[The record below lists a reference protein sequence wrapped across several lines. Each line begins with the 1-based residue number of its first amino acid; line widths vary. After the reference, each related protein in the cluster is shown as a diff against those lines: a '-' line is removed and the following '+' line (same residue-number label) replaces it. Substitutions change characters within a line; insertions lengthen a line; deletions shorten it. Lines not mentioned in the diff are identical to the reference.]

1 MSDHEGAVGPTLPE
15 PAEESPRVTVLFAGQ
30 SQAWADWIGQQ
41 LERAGHPAVLIR
53 WDPLHLKPADS
64 ALADLLEPPGHIL
77 VVLDDW
83 YLRFDSEKYQGW
95 ARLLRDT
102 LPQHRDRVA
111 AVSVTAKPLPPAAAT
126 LRPVGLR
133 GVGPDEARR
142 RVLECAGSPGRP
154 GGVVLERPIR
164 FPDDRPGIWNAPR
177 RNRQF
182 TGREDA
188 FERVHDILAASGEE
202 GGRVVIHGLSGV
214 GKTQAAMEYVHRF
227 AGEYDIVWWVGAAAK
242 ASAREGFAALAP
254 ALDLPQG
261 SRLGEVI
268 TAVRGALET
277 TGRRW
282 LVVFDGA
289 ESPEAVGELI
299 PEGPG
304 HVLVTANSPEWPG
317 LSAQLVQLP
326 PFDREES
333 VAFARRRAER
343 LGEQDADRLAEAVQD
358 LPLLLDQTATWIANN
373 PAASVADYVRG
384 ISQGDPHTVS
394 TMPSREYPASFQ
406 AAWSKTLNSLHETS
420 AEAWELLKLLAHF
433 SPDSVP
439 LRLLQNARVSD
450 LPPHLASL
458 VTDPSSWNSALR
470 TLSRVTSTPLEYDD
484 PGRLGTRTVGSLR
497 IHRLL
502 HRFVRGSL
510 PEQDHERATATAC
523 RVLVAADPRDP
534 AGSHNWPRYA
544 ELIPHLEPS
553 GALASTDPDVRRLVL
568 NCIEY
573 LRVRGEFREGRRLSG
588 LAVESWRPL
597 SGPTDGL
604 VLVATHQLAHTL
616 RQLGEYGRAEEL
628 GRDTL
633 RRLMAEGRGG
643 IEVVRAKNGLGGTL
657 MVLGKYAEARALFE
671 EAAGETAALL
681 GDWKVPRLLAIRH
694 NLAVTLALQGHYAK
708 SLSRHDE
715 VLEECISVLGGK
727 DHLTLQ
733 AGLYK
738 AQMLRLM
745 GRYGEALTIQEY
757 NHRLHRQILGS
768 DHPQTL
774 TAQHNL
780 ALCLRRDGEPERA
793 RGLLWE
799 ARDAMLRRADAT
811 AFTCD
816 YAMLLRDLGRHEEAH
831 ALAVEAAAG
840 YEKLLG
846 ADHPYTIGAHDNVAL
861 VLRETGEHHAARD
874 LAERNLR
881 AFTRVLGHAHPWTL
895 GCAMNTASARA
906 ADGDLPGAAELGRAA
921 LVRAVTSVGQTHVL
935 SVNLQAGLAQ
945 DLRALGRRA
954 QAAELLRDAVTTL
967 TVALGENH
975 RQTAYM
981 RSGARPYWDFEPMP
995 V

>member
-1 MSDHEGAVGPTLPE
+1 MSDHEGPEGPGPV
-15 PAEESPRVTVLFAGQ
+15 EESPRVTVLFAGQ

-53 WDPLHLKPADS
+53 WDPLHLQPADS

-83 YLRFDSEKYQGW
+83 YLRFDSAKYQGW
-95 ARLLRDT
+95 AAALRDT
-102 LPQHRDRVA
+102 LPLHRDRVA

-126 LRPVGLR
+126 LRPTALR
-133 GVGPDEARR
+133 GIGPDEARR
-142 RVLECAGSPGRP
+142 RVLECAGTPGRP
-154 GGVVLERPIR
+154 TGVVLERAIR

-182 TGREDA
+182 TGREETFDKI
-188 FERVHDILAASGEE
+188 HDLLAASGEE
-202 GGRVVIHGLSGV
+202 GGRVVVHGMSGV

-242 ASAREGFAALAP
+242 AGAREGVAALAP
-254 ALDLPQG
+254 ELGLAQG

-268 TAVRGALET
+268 TAVRGALECT
-277 TGRRW
+277 RRRW
-282 LVVFDGA
+282 LLVFDGA
-289 ESPEAVGELI
+289 ESAETVGELV

-317 LSAQLVQLP
+317 LGAHTVQLP

-333 VAFARRRAER
+333 VAFVQRRAER
-343 LGEQDADRLAEAVQD
+343 LDEKDADRLAEAVQD
-358 LPLLLDQTATWIANN
+358 LPLLLDHTANWIANN
-373 PAASVADYVRG
+373 PAASVAEYVRS
-384 ISQGDPHTVS
+384 ISQGDPHVVDTLP
-394 TMPSREYPASFQ
+394 TREYPTNFQ

-439 LRLLQNARVSD
+439 VRLLQSARVSD
-450 LPPHLASL
+450 LPPHLAAL

-470 TLSRVTSTPLEYDD
+470 TLSRVTATPLEYDE

-510 PEQDHERATATAC
+510 PPEEHRRATTTAC
-523 RVLVAADPRDP
+523 QVLVAADPRDP
-534 AGSHNWPRYA
+534 ASALNWPRYA

-553 GALASTDPDVRRLVL
+553 GAVASTDPDVRRLVL
-568 NCIEY
+568 NCVEY
-573 LRVRGEFREGRRLSG
+573 LRVRGEFREGRRLSA
-588 LAVESWRPL
+588 LVVDVWRPE

-604 VLVATHQLAHTL
+604 VLVATHQLAHML
-616 RQLGEYGRAEEL
+616 RQLGEYGQAESL
-628 GRDTL
+628 GRTTL
-633 RRLMAEGRGG
+633 RRLMSEGRGG

-708 SLSRHDE
+708 SLSRHQE

-733 AGLYK
+733 CGSFT

-745 GRYGEALTIQEY
+745 GRYGEALTLQEY
-757 NHRLHRQILGS
+757 NHRLHHQVLGA

-774 TAQHNL
+774 LAQHNL

-793 RGLLWE
+793 RGLLHE
-799 ARDAMLRRADAT
+799 ARQAMLRRADAT
-811 AFTCD
+811 AYTCD
-816 YAMLLRDLGRHEEAH
+816 YAMLLRELGRHEEARE
-831 ALAVEAAAG
+831 LAGEAAEA
-840 YEKLLG
+840 YERLLG
-846 ADHPYTIGAHDNVAL
+846 PDHPYTIGARDNVAL
-861 VLRETGEHHAARD
+861 VMREAGESGPARE
-874 LAERNLR
+874 LAERNFH

-895 GCAMNTASARA
+895 GSAMNTASARA
-906 ADGDLPGAAELGRAA
+906 ACGDLSGAAELGRAS
-921 LVRAVTSVGQTHVL
+921 LVSAVASVGASHVL

-954 QAAELLRDAVTTL
+954 QAAELLRDAVGSL
-967 TVALGENH
+967 AASLGEQH
-975 RQTAYM
+975 RQTAYLC
-981 RSGARPYWDFEPMP
+981 SGARPYWDFEPMP